1 MGAEKTSRGYQ
12 AESIAQAVGLLAKAQ
27 ALLDAERLS
36 VAAAYVQMAIDL
48 CVPSAVSPETPA
60 KAMD

>member
-1 MGAEKTSRGYQ
+1 MEAEKTSRGYQ

-36 VAAAYVQMAIDL
+36 VAAA
-48 CVPSAVSPETPA
+48 
-60 KAMD
+60 